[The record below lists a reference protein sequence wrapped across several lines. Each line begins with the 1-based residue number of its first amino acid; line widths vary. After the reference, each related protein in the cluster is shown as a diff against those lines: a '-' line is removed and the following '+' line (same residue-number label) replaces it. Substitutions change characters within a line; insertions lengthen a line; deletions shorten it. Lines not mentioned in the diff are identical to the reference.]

1 MRKLAIGLML
11 LLFSPNV
18 KAVRETVVIEKPFH
32 ARSVAGITVDPSGGV
47 VSGVEISD
55 CDRDFAQ
62 VYAATTSDVNGRFS
76 LPRDSRRVHY
86 LKFLAPGFNPLQ
98 VTIELRSFA
107 GKDVRV
113 KLPIGG

>member
-1 MRKLAIGLML
+1 MRKSAICWIV
-11 LLFSPNV
+11 LFFSMHAG
-18 KAVRETVVIEKPFH
+18 AVYQTVVIEKPFH
-32 ARSVAGITVDPSGGV
+32 ARSVAGITVDPSGSVVGGV
-47 VSGVEISD
+47 VISD
-55 CDRDFAQ
+55 RDRDFAH
-62 VYAATTSDVNGRFS
+62 VYATTTSDANGHFS

-107 GKDVRV
+107 NRDVRV